1 VGRLTDFI
9 TMKNYNVYSRIAGQ
23 TTKNLVGQFSGTSK
37 KEVCSK
43 VASLMKGLFIS
54 AYEIGTKQPVN
65 FDQTEQNFENLA
77 QSYFENRISK

>member
-9 TMKNYNVYSRIAGQ
+9 IMKNYNVYSRIAGQ

-43 VASLMKGLFIS
+43 VASLLNGLFIS
-54 AYEIGTKQPVN
+54 AIEVK
-65 FDQTEQNFENLA
+65 
-77 QSYFENRISK
+77 